1 MATNNRANGF
11 LSVLL
16 STSIQNDSGP
26 KWPQSIDYFL
36 RLRTYATKRETET
49 ETETDRQRQTDRQR
63 LRTRAQ

>member
-26 KWPQSIDYFL
+26 KWPQSIDYFI
-36 RLRTYATKRETET
+36 RLRTYVTKRQRERERGR
-49 ETETDRQRQTDRQR
+49 EKDRETDRQTE
-63 LRTRAQ
+63 TA